1 VGLGVSETGSETGGV
16 IIKLENIRKTF
27 GGHQV
32 LKGLDL
38 EVKRG
43 ESVVVIGGS
52 GSGKSVMLKHIIG
65 LLKPDEG
72 RVIIDGLDI
81 TSLPERKLNSVRRK
95 IGMLFQAGALFDSM
109 SVGENVAFALTE
121 HTNMKRK
128 EINERVAHW
137 LKEVGLPGTENLRT
151 SELSGGMRKR
161 VALARALVYE
171 PEIILYDE
179 PTTGLDP
186 IMADV
191 INCLIHELNTKLS
204 VTSVSI
210 THDLTS
216 AVKIADRI
224 AMLYDGRIIETG
236 TPEEIMTS
244 ENPYVAQFV
253 SGSSEGP
260 MKITG

>member
-1 VGLGVSETGSETGGV
+1 MANENNDGLM
-16 IIKLENIRKTF
+16 IKLEGIHKFF
-27 GGHQV
+27 GGKDV

-38 EVKRG
+38 EVREG

-65 LLKPDEG
+65 LIKPDKG
-72 RVIIDGLDI
+72 RVLINGIDI
-81 TSLPERKLNSVRRK
+81 TNLPERKINEVRRN
-95 IGMLFQAGALFDSM
+95 IGMLFQEGALFDSM
-109 SVGENVAFALTE
+109 SVCENVSFSLAE

-128 EINERVAHW
+128 EISERVAHW
-137 LKEVGLPGTENLRT
+137 LGEVGLAGIEDLRP

-161 VALARALVYE
+161 VALARALAYE
-171 PEIILYDE
+171 PKIVLYDE

-191 INCLIHELNTKLS
+191 INSLIKELNEKLA
-204 VTSVSI
+204 VTSVTI

-224 AMLYDGRIIETG
+224 AMLYDGKIIDSG
-236 TPEEIMTS
+236 TPEEIMNS
-244 ENPYVAQFV
+244 DNAFVHQFV

-260 MKITG
+260 IKIAD